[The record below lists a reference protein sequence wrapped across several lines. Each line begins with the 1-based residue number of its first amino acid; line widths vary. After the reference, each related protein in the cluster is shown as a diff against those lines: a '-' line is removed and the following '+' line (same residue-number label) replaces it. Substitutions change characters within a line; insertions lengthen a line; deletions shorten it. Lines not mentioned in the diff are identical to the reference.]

1 MSLLF
6 SRRIVTNSPKKAR
19 HAVNTNTHAHFVRFS
34 LESVN
39 YPAIAE
45 PTPVEAYLRLASL
58 IVFLPCVVTLQGCW
72 GLKYPRWKQTPGLPL
87 CSISFLSVLFISF
100 PMWKSSRS
108 ALIEVGREY
117 YLHITGPR
125 RRLRFSHSIVADRFV
140 LYFFFLSY
148 WFGPRRVVAKPQTR
162 LTSAISVSRFD
173 CVRQR
178 SRRTKGVR
186 VLCVMNATGCDV
198 RFAVG
203 PARVP

>member
-1 MSLLF
+1 MVNSPLSLLL
-6 SRRIVTNSPKKAR
+6 SRRIVTNSSKKAR

-39 YPAIAE
+39 YTAIAE
-45 PTPVEAYLRLASL
+45 PTPVEAYLCLASL

-140 LYFFFLSY
+140 LCFFFS
-148 WFGPRRVVAKPQTR
+148 VVLVRPPQSCRETADA
-162 LTSAISVSRFD
+162 LDKCYQCFSF
-173 CVRQR
+173 
-178 SRRTKGVR
+178 
-186 VLCVMNATGCDV
+186 
-198 RFAVG
+198 
-203 PARVP
+203 